1 MAATM
6 RIPTEFTAI
15 DKFTSVVS
23 KMTSGV
29 SNFSKSAISAVNRV
43 NTKVNNLWSSLDGIS
58 QLAIGVGVAG
68 LFTMASSAIMDYET
82 ALASL
87 EAVTGESA
95 STFKTQIEDI
105 AKRTNK
111 SAIEVA
117 GAFEIIGS
125 AMSQYLS
132 DPKAL
137 GLISEAGI
145 TLSKASKMQLEP
157 ALQSLTSVM
166 NQFNLAAEDANKT
179 INVLTAGEIVGSV
192 STEKIATSLQEFGAN
207 AYAANVSLSESVALL
222 ETMGKQMDH
231 SKIGVGARNLLSVMS
246 SAKGLP
252 KPAIESLNK
261 HGVSMDVLM
270 NKTLPLGA
278 RLKELSKVQG
288 DAVAMVNIFGKENMT
303 AAQVVFKNLGTYDEW
318 QKKIETTNEAQK
330 QAAVNSDTLS
340 FAMDS
345 IKNSFTN
352 TLVSGDELN
361 GALVLLKDGAFW
373 LSENMDSVLAA
384 VGGLL
389 IAFGLLKAI
398 LIVSAIWTFI
408 SSVAMGI
415 YGAVSGKASVNIGK
429 NTIALGAYK
438 TMQVLMTAG
447 TWLAT
452 AAMTAF
458 SVVMNLGLWPILAI
472 VAGILALIAIFYY
485 WDEIVAWFGK
495 QWETF
500 TNWISELWNSVV
512 KWFTEFDFVGFFIDI
527 GQAIIDYMLFPLKSV
542 LKLVAMIPGGIG
554 EAAQAGLDK
563 LNEMSNL
570 SVMLGRENGQVESPE
585 VINAQNSKAN
595 TLNGNIN
602 MTVNDKQNNIG
613 AIQTDFGGIGV
624 NTTKTQGAF

>member
-6 RIPTEFTAI
+6 RIPTEFTAV

-23 KMTSGV
+23 KMASGV

-43 NTKVNNLWSSLDGIS
+43 NTKVNSLWNSLDGIS
-58 QLAIGVGVAG
+58 QLGIGVGVAG
-68 LFTMASSAIMDYET
+68 LFTIASSAIMDYET

-105 AKRTNK
+105 AKSTNK

-132 DPKAL
+132 DPRAL

-145 TLSKASKMQLEP
+145 TLSKASKMDLEP
-157 ALQSLTSVM
+157 ALESLTSVM
-166 NQFNLAAEDANKT
+166 NQFSLSAEQANKT
-179 INVLTAGEIVGSV
+179 INILTAGEIVGSV
-192 STEKIATSLQEFGAN
+192 STQKIATSLQEFGAN

-270 NKTLPLGA
+270 DKTLPLGA
-278 RLKELSKVQG
+278 RLKELSKVQN

-303 AAQVVFKNLGTYDEW
+303 AAQVVFKNLSTYDQW
-318 QKKIETTNEAQK
+318 QKKIETTNEAQR
-330 QAAVNSDTLS
+330 QAEVNSKT
-340 FAMDS
+340 FAQGLEA
-345 IKNSFTN
+345 IKNAFTN
-352 TLVSGDELN
+352 TVVAGEQMNGTMSFLRDLAFMVANNMGTVITVLV
-361 GALVLLKDGAFW
+361 AVLGAFMAFKVVVGILNAISIAQGIYTAVMAAYSAVAVTAALTGASFAAVLW
-373 LSENMDSVLAA
+373 ATLAPVLAVVA
-384 VGGLL
+384 A
-389 IAFGLLKAI
+389 IAAI
-398 LIVSAIWTFI
+398 
-408 SSVAMGI
+408 
-415 YGAVSGKASVNIGK
+415 
-429 NTIALGAYK
+429 
-438 TMQVLMTAG
+438 
-447 TWLAT
+447 
-452 AAMTAF
+452 
-458 SVVMNLGLWPILAI
+458 
-472 VAGILALIAIFYY
+472 IAIFYY
-485 WDEIVAWFGK
+485 WDEIVAWFSK

-500 TNWISELWNSVV
+500 TNWISELWDCLVS
-512 KWFTEFDFVGFFIDI
+512 FFQEFSFVDFFISI
-527 GQAIIDYMLFPLKSV
+527 GQAIINYMLLPLKGV
-542 LKLVAMIPGGIG
+542 LKLVSMIPGDIG
-554 EAAQAGLDK
+554 KAAQSGLDK
-563 LNEMSNL
+563 LNEMTNL
-570 SVMLGRENGQVESPE
+570 SVMLGKESKQVESPE
-585 VINAQNSKAN
+585 VVNAQNSRAN

-602 MTVNDKQNNIG
+602 MTVNDKNNNIG